1 MNAGKNQERKRDR
14 RNKQQKRRDARR
26 DPVTGKSEYEKVM
39 SGEIE
44 PQGYQKGWKNLK
56 PIPITEREPER
67 RREICQKGA
76 AAVNKIHGE
85 QKTAKESLNRMLSIL
100 ATDEIIEQ
108 ADIETALAD
117 RLRKENPNM
126 TIYDV
131 ANAAAIGR
139 AIAGNVKAMEYIR
152 DTRGDAPIKQIE
164 VTENV
169 TTDQDREMMRQL
181 SELLKDGG
189 RLEVVKDIPSD
200 DGSGN
205 STE

>member
-1 MNAGKNQERKRDR
+1 MKAGKLDKEARRREEIRKRDGATLYDR
-14 RNKQQKRRDARR
+14 IKA
-26 DPVTGKSEYEKVM
+26 
-39 SGEIE
+39 GEIE
-44 PQGYQKGWKNLK
+44 PEGWQKGWKNLQ
-56 PIPITEREPER
+56 PIPINQRPPEEQKEIR
-67 RREICQKGA
+67 RKGA
-76 AAVNKIHGE
+76 AAVNKIRGE
-85 QKTAKESLNRMLSIL
+85 EKTAKESLNRMLSIL

-126 TIYDV
+126 TVYDV